1 MDAENCDV
9 PADQGVV
16 HLLQVS
22 AAVALMGSPKADLG
36 LRLNGAVLAGALID
50 GGETGARDFYDE
62 NGALWHLQLALL
74 LDLDPQIQ
82 LEFELP

>member
-1 MDAENCDV
+1 
-9 PADQGVV
+9 
-16 HLLQVS
+16 
-22 AAVALMGSPKADLG
+22 
-36 LRLNGAVLAGALID
+36 LAGALID

-82 LEFELP
+82 LYLAYTSIPAMFRQSLLSSPFEPLSIQDERLGLGCECTLRLQT